1 MQCDSYSLTSN
12 SALFVLAGSAIPPL
26 FAQHDPKLVKR
37 DAYFNDPV
45 LIADIEKQGWH
56 VLKIIVSFEE
66 IVGVM
71 PPR

>member
-1 MQCDSYSLTSN
+1 MQIDSYSLTRD

-37 DAYFNDPV
+37 DAYFDDPV
-45 LIADIEKQGWH
+45 LIANIEKQGWH
-56 VLKIIVSFEE
+56 VRKITISFEE
-66 IVGVM
+66 IVVVM